1 MQFRQL
7 ETFISI
13 VDAGTLTGAARRL
26 YKTQGAV
33 SQDLKL
39 LENGLGVQLLDRTGQ
54 RVKLTAAGSALLPI
68 ARRIMSDIADAAF
81 EMECIRTGENPV
93 IRLTCLPSL
102 GPRLCRLMADY
113 TRVHPGTRW
122 SLFTSLRGAMI
133 AGLRDDQFD
142 LAICEGYADDGIV
155 NIPLMRESLHLV
167 LPHDHP
173 LIKKAPLRPADLTD
187 VPYIGLHRRLGALL
201 EAQRFFSAGEVY
213 PTPVAEVDTT
223 QLVAE
228 LAAALGGYGFIPE
241 SAIPKDGFTLVI
253 VPTDPP
259 LTRQIS
265 LARSANRSIPPAVE
279 MFIDYLIAAWPADS
293 P

>member
-13 VDAGTLTGAARRL
+13 VDAGTLTAAARRL

-33 SQDLKL
+33 SQDLRL

-68 ARRIMSDIADAAF
+68 ARRVMSDIADATF
-81 EMECIRTGENPV
+81 EMECIRTGESPV

-102 GPRLCRLMADY
+102 GPRLCTLMADY
-113 TRVHPGTRW
+113 THTHPGTRW

-133 AGLRDDQFD
+133 AGLREDQFD

-155 NIPLMRESLHLV
+155 NTPLIRETLHLV
-167 LPHDHP
+167 LPHNHP
-173 LIKKAPLRPADLTD
+173 LIEQAPLRPADLRD
-187 VPYIGLHRRLGALL
+187 VPYVGLHRRLGALL
-201 EAQRFFSAGEVY
+201 EAQRFFSAGEAY

-228 LAAALGGYGFIPE
+228 LVTGLGGYGFIPD
-241 SAIPKDGFTLVI
+241 SAIPKDGFTLAT
-253 VPTDPP
+253 VPTDPL

-265 LARSANRSIPPAVE
+265 IARSANRSIPPAVE
-279 MFIDYLIAAWPADS
+279 MFIGYLIAAWPADS

>member
-33 SQDLKL
+33 SQDLKS
-39 LENGLGVQLLDRTGQ
+39 LENALGVQLLDRTGQ

-68 ARRIMSDIADAAF
+68 ARRIMSDIADATF

-93 IRLTCLPSL
+93 IRLTCLPSM
-102 GPRLCRLMADY
+102 GPRLCKLMAAY
-113 TRVHPGTRW
+113 TRGHPDTRW

-133 AGLRDDQFD
+133 KGLREDQFD

-155 NIPLMRESLHLV
+155 NLPLMREPLHLV
-167 LPHDHP
+167 LPHNHP
-173 LIKKAPLRPADLTD
+173 LVEKAPLRPADLAG
-187 VPYIGLHRRLGALL
+187 VPYIGIHRRLGALL
-201 EAQRFFSAGEVY
+201 EAKRFFSAGEAY
-213 PTPVAEVDTT
+213 PTPIAEVDTT

-228 LAAALGGYGFIPE
+228 LATGLGGYGFIPE
-241 SAIPKDGFTLVI
+241 SAIPESGFTLVP

-265 LARSANRSIPPAVE
+265 IARSANRNTSPAVE
-279 MFIDYLIAAWPADS
+279 LFVDYLLATWPADS

>member
-13 VDAGTLTGAARRL
+13 VDAGTLTAAARRL

-33 SQDLKL
+33 SQDLRL

-68 ARRIMSDIADAAF
+68 ARRVMSDIADAMF
-81 EMECIRTGENPV
+81 EMECIRTGESPV

-102 GPRLCRLMADY
+102 GPRLCTLMADY
-113 TRVHPGTRW
+113 THTHPGTRW

-133 AGLRDDQFD
+133 AGLREDQFD

-155 NIPLMRESLHLV
+155 NTPLLRETLHLV
-167 LPHDHP
+167 LPHNHP
-173 LIKKAPLRPADLTD
+173 LVEQAPLRPADLRD
-187 VPYIGLHRRLGALL
+187 VPYVGLHRRLGALL
-201 EAQRFFSAGEVY
+201 EAQRFFSAGEAY

-228 LAAALGGYGFIPE
+228 LVTRLGGYGFIPD
-241 SAIPKDGFTLVI
+241 SAIPKDGFALTT

-265 LARSANRSIPPAVE
+265 IARSANRSIPPSVE
-279 MFIDYLIAAWPADS
+279 MFIDYLIAAWSSDS
-293 P
+293 Q

>member
-1 MQFRQL
+1 VQFRQL

-39 LENGLGVQLLDRTGQ
+39 LENGFGVQLLDRTGQ

-68 ARRIMSDIADAAF
+68 ARRVMSDIADATF
-81 EMECIRTGENPV
+81 EMECIRTGESPV

-102 GPRLCRLMADY
+102 GPHLCRLMADY
-113 TRVHPGTRW
+113 TRGHPGTRW

-133 AGLRDDQFD
+133 AGLREDQFD

-155 NIPLMRESLHLV
+155 NTPLMRESLHLV
-167 LPHDHP
+167 LPHNHP
-173 LIKKAPLRPADLTD
+173 LIDKAPLRPADLED

-201 EAQRFFSAGEVY
+201 EAQRFFSAGEAY

-228 LAAALGGYGFIPE
+228 LATGLGGYGFIPH
-241 SAIPKDGFTLVI
+241 SAIPNDGFTLVT
-253 VPTDPP
+253 VATDPP

-265 LARSANRSIPPAVE
+265 LARSATRSIPPVVE

>member
-68 ARRIMSDIADAAF
+68 ARRIMSDIADATF
-81 EMECIRTGENPV
+81 EMECIRTGESPV

-102 GPRLCRLMADY
+102 GPRLCRLMAGY
-113 TRVHPGTRW
+113 TREHPGTRW

-133 AGLRDDQFD
+133 AGLREDQFD

-173 LIKKAPLRPADLTD
+173 LIEQAPLRPADLRD

-201 EAQRFFSAGEVY
+201 EAQRFFSAGEAY

-228 LAAALGGYGFIPE
+228 LVTGLRGFGFIPD
-241 SAIPKDGFTLVI
+241 SALPRDGSTLAT

-265 LARSANRSIPPAVE
+265 IARSATRSIPPAVE
-279 MFIDYLIAAWPADS
+279 MFTDYLIAAWPADS